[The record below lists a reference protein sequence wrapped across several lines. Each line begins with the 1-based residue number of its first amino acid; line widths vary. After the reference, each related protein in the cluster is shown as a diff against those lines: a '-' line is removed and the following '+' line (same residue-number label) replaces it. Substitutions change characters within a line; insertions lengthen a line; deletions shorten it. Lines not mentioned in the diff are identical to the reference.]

1 MNFQQMKYF
10 SEVARQELSVT
21 AAARALNTSQ
31 PAITKQLKQLENEL
45 GSPLFVRRSNRLVG
59 LTPVGQRVLNLAQR
73 ICSTINEIKLTAQ
86 DDTDAGEGQIRIAT
100 THAHAQFVL
109 PEPMQRFSK
118 LHKHARFDLQRA
130 LASEITALV
139 VSGEADV
146 GVTPEAVKDPKD
158 VTFLHY
164 ESYPRLVLFPKS
176 YSALAKKPV
185 TLKALAQYPILITG
199 RGFLGRTD
207 VMNVFEAN
215 GIKPNIQLSAPDFDV
230 VKACVKKELGIA
242 ILPSYTY
249 DRKQDSEIRS
259 VDASH
264 LFPPSYTNIV
274 IRKAQPLRPIARQF
288 LNLLFP
294 NSTWPDKA

>member
-1 MNFQQMKYF
+1 MNLQQMKYI
-10 SEVARQELSVT
+10 SEVVRQDLSVS

-45 GSPLFVRRSNRLVG
+45 GRPLFVRHSNRLVR
-59 LTPVGQRVLNLAQR
+59 LTPVGQRVVNLAQR
-73 ICSTINEIKLTAQ
+73 VCLTINEIKLAAQ
-86 DDTDAGEGQIRIAT
+86 EDTDGREGLIRIAT

-118 LHKHARFDLQRA
+118 LYKHARFELQRA

-139 VSGEADV
+139 RSGDADL
-146 GVTPEAVKDPKD
+146 GVTPENVQDPKD
-158 VTFLHY
+158 VIFLHY

-185 TLKALAQYPILITG
+185 TLKALADYPIIITG

-207 VMNVFEAN
+207 VMNVFTAN

-230 VKACVKKELGIA
+230 VKACVKKKLGIA
-242 ILPSYTY
+242 IMPSYTY
-249 DRKQDSEIRS
+249 DRKEDSEIRA

-264 LFPPSYTNIV
+264 LFPPSYTNVV
-274 IRKAQPLRPIARQF
+274 IRKTPSFRPIVQQF
-288 LNLLFP
+288 LKLLFP
-294 NSTWPDKA
+294 KSV